1 MKRGFFLR
9 DVVIIGHGPAAV
21 SAALY
26 LRRANKTAVL
36 VGKDAGALEK
46 AEKIENYYGLESVL
60 SGAELAK
67 VGIDQAAR
75 LGAEIVVDEVLDISW
90 EGDYVVT
97 AKNSSYR
104 AKAVIIACGAARK
117 TLPIKGI
124 AEFEG
129 KGVSYCAV
137 CDAFFYRGKT
147 VGVLGA
153 GDYAIHELEHLLN
166 VADKAYLF
174 TNGEPAPDF
183 SNEKV
188 TVITEK
194 IVEVA
199 GENTVEAVLLQ
210 NGEKAAVSGF
220 FVALGSATA
229 ADFARKLGAMSENGA
244 IKVDDKM
251 STGVPGLFAA
261 GDCTGGLKQV
271 AVAAAQGAAA
281 GLSAITFINKGI

>member
-1 MKRGFFLR
+1 M
-9 DVVIIGHGPAAV
+9 
-21 SAALY
+21 
-26 LRRANKTAVL
+26 
-36 VGKDAGALEK
+36 GKDLGALEK
-46 AEKIENYYGLESVL
+46 AEKIENYYGLEAPL
-60 SGAELAK
+60 SGTELVNVGLSQAE
-67 VGIDQAAR
+67 R
-75 LGAEIVVDEVLDISW
+75 LGASIVDDEVLDITW

-97 AKNSSYR
+97 GKKESYR
-104 AKAVIIACGAARK
+104 CKAVIIACGAARK

-153 GDYAIHELEHLLN
+153 GDYAVHELEHLLN
-166 VADKAYLF
+166 VVEKAYLF
-174 TNGEPAPDF
+174 TNGEAAPQI

-194 IVEVA
+194 IAEVV
-199 GENTVEAVLLQ
+199 GENTVEAVALQ
-210 NGEKAAVSGF
+210 NGERIELSGF
-220 FVALGSATA
+220 FVALGSASA

-244 IKVDDKM
+244 ITVDDKM

-281 GLSAITFINKGI
+281 GLSAITFINKGM

>member
-1 MKRGFFLR
+1 MQ

-26 LRRANKTAVL
+26 LRRANKTVTL
-36 VGKDAGALEK
+36 VGKDLGALEK
-46 AEKIENYYGLESVL
+46 AEKIENYYGLEAPL
-60 SGAELAK
+60 SGTELVNVGLSQAE
-67 VGIDQAAR
+67 R
-75 LGAEIVVDEVLDISW
+75 LGASIVDDEVLDITW

-97 AKNSSYR
+97 GKKESYR
-104 AKAVIIACGAARK
+104 CKAVIIACGAARK

-153 GDYAIHELEHLLN
+153 GDYAVHELEHLLN
-166 VADKAYLF
+166 VVEKAYLF
-174 TNGEPAPDF
+174 TNGEAAPQI

-194 IVEVA
+194 IAEVV
-199 GENTVEAVLLQ
+199 GENTVEAVALQ
-210 NGEKAAVSGF
+210 NGERIELSGF
-220 FVALGSATA
+220 FVALGSASA

-244 IKVDDKM
+244 ITVDDKM

-281 GLSAITFINKGI
+281 GLSAITFINKGM

>member
-1 MKRGFFLR
+1 LR

-26 LRRANKTAVL
+26 LRRANKTVAL
-36 VGKDAGALEK
+36 VGKDVGALEK
-46 AEKIENYYGLESVL
+46 AEKIENYYGLGSSL
-60 SGAELAK
+60 SGVELAK
-67 VGIDQAAR
+67 TGIAQAEK
-75 LGAEIVVDEVLDISW
+75 LGAEIVADEVLDISW
-90 EGDYVVT
+90 EGDYIVT
-97 AKNSSYR
+97 GKVDAYR
-104 AKAVIIACGAARK
+104 GKAVIIACGAARK

-137 CDAFFYRGKT
+137 CDAFFYRQKT

-166 VADKAYLF
+166 VAEKAYLF
-174 TNGEPAPDF
+174 TNGEAAPEI
-183 SNEKV
+183 NNQKV

-194 IVEVA
+194 IAEVT
-199 GENTVEAVLLQ
+199 GENTVGAVLLQ
-210 NGEKAAVSGF
+210 NGERIELSGF
-220 FVALGSATA
+220 FVALGSASA

-244 IKVDDKM
+244 IKVDEKM

-281 GLSAITFINKGI
+281 GLSAITFINKGM

>member
-1 MKRGFFLR
+1 LR

-26 LRRANKTAVL
+26 LRRANKTVAL
-36 VGKDAGALEK
+36 VGKDVGALEK
-46 AEKIENYYGLESVL
+46 AEKIENYYGLGSSL
-60 SGAELAK
+60 SGVELAK
-67 VGIDQAAR
+67 TGIAQAEK
-75 LGAEIVVDEVLDISW
+75 LGAEIVADEVLDISW
-90 EGDYVVT
+90 EGDYIVT
-97 AKNSSYR
+97 GKVDAYR
-104 AKAVIIACGAARK
+104 GKAVIIACGAARK

-137 CDAFFYRGKT
+137 CDAFFYRQKT

-166 VADKAYLF
+166 VAEKAYLF
-174 TNGEPAPDF
+174 TNGEAAPEMK
-183 SNEKV
+183 NEKV

-194 IVEVA
+194 IAEVT
-199 GENTVEAVLLQ
+199 GENTVGAVLLQ
-210 NGEKAAVSGF
+210 NGERIELSGF
-220 FVALGSATA
+220 FVALGSASA

-244 IKVDDKM
+244 IKVDEKM

-281 GLSAITFINKGI
+281 GLSAITFINKGM